1 MNRFIV
7 VFVLLCA
14 LALPFAATAQV
25 TSSGLKGWWS
35 GDSTWIGGA
44 RPTANDDVVIAIGDT
59 VILDSLAAPGA
70 LCKNLTV
77 NGVLRFVRTGAKAT
91 ITINGDLL
99 VATDTSEFRVQD
111 RSPAGP
117 ANSFTEHV
125 ITLYGNFTSNGAIDF
140 RRGSNGSGTA
150 LGAQLVLTGS
160 TSTTIQMNSSQFN
173 RDRNELN
180 SVILDKS
187 GGSKVTCLT
196 DIYVSNNSSV
206 GTARLTLQNGFIET
220 GNFRWVL
227 FSSSSAVLAGGSDTS
242 YVIGC
247 LGRGIPT
254 GSTGTRFY
262 PVGDSKGYRPVSL
275 VHGINGST
283 GSHLEVRCI
292 EGNANT
298 GSSAFAGSIDK
309 VSTVRYFKATVDS
322 LPYPMT
328 IIRAIPS
335 YGNDDGV
342 AAGNTNLRIAYSRND
357 RATWT
362 DMGPNINI
370 DTTDLTTVP
379 QSIGSDTLNS
389 DNTVAPGEAIYYAL
403 ARVTGTTENSL
414 ESGPSSVEKIEG
426 TVPAG
431 YGLEANYPNPFNPTT
446 SITFHV
452 PSQSFVSL
460 MVYDIMGR
468 EVATLVSQDME
479 PGTYLTGWNAQTA
492 TSGVYFYTL
501 EAGSFAQT
509 RKMLLVK

>member
-1 MNRFIV
+1 MNRFLV
-7 VFVLLCA
+7 VLVVLCA
-14 LALPFAATAQV
+14 LALPFTATAQI

-35 GDSTWIGGA
+35 GDSTWVGGVL
-44 RPTANDDVVIAIGDT
+44 PTANDDVVIAVGDT

-70 LCKNLTV
+70 LCRNLTV
-77 NGVLRFVRTGAKAT
+77 NGVLRFVRNGTKAT
-91 ITINGDLL
+91 LTVNGDVL

-117 ANSFTEHV
+117 SNSFFEHV
-125 ITLYGNFTSNGAIDF
+125 VTLFGNFTSYGNVDF

-150 LGAQLVLTGS
+150 LGVHLILTGS
-160 TSTTIQMNSSQFN
+160 ASTTIRMKSNAFN
-173 RDRNELN
+173 NNQVELN
-180 SVILDKS
+180 SVTIDKS
-187 GGSKVTCLT
+187 GGAKVTCLSN
-196 DIYVSNNSSV
+196 IYLSNNNTV
-206 GTARLTLQNGFIET
+206 GPARLTLQNGFIET
-220 GNFRWVL
+220 GDFRWVL
-227 FSSSSAVLAGGSDTS
+227 FSAGSGVLAGGSDTS

-254 GSTGTRFY
+254 SSTGARFY
-262 PVGDSKGYRPVSL
+262 PIGDSKGYRPISV

-283 GSHLEVRCI
+283 GSHMELRCI

-298 GSSAFAGSIDK
+298 GSSTFAGSIDK

-342 AAGNTNLRIAYSRND
+342 TTGNTNLRIAYSRD
-357 RATWT
+357 ERASWT

-379 QSIGSDTLNS
+379 QSIGSDTLNA
-389 DNTVAPGEAIYYAL
+389 DNTVAPGGAIYYAL

-414 ESGPSSVEKIEG
+414 ESGPSGIERISG
-426 TVPAG
+426 TVPSG

-446 SITFHV
+446 TITFHV
-452 PSQSFVSL
+452 SASSFVSL
-460 MVYDIMGR
+460 KVYDVMGR
-468 EVATLVSQDME
+468 EVATLVSEEME
-479 PGTYLTGWNAQTA
+479 PGTYVTGWNAQSA

-501 EAGSFAQT
+501 EAGSFTQT